1 VARGIKFIKKEGIKN
16 MRKILFIAA
25 ILGMVMLF
33 AGTSL
38 RAADEAVEAPMAID
52 AQEAYGEVVS
62 VDVNA
67 GTLIIT
73 EYDYEK
79 DEDIN
84 NTYAI
89 DKAATY
95 ENVKSLA
102 EVKAGDWVALTLKPG
117 AGSMNI
123 AISVYVERYDIGEEM
138 APATPAAPVAEE
150 MPQAE

>member
-1 VARGIKFIKKEGIKN
+1 
-16 MRKILFIAA
+16 MRKALFIAV
-25 ILGMVMLF
+25 ILSVVMLF
-33 AGTSL
+33 ALTSA
-38 RAADEAVEAPMAID
+38 RAQEAPVAPAVAD

-67 GTLIIT
+67 GTLAIT

-79 DEDIN
+79 DEDVN
-84 NTYAI
+84 NTYTI

-117 AGSMNI
+117 EGSANI
-123 AISVYVERYDIGEEM
+123 ATSVYVERYDIGEE
-138 APATPAAPVAEE
+138 TAPVAPAEEE